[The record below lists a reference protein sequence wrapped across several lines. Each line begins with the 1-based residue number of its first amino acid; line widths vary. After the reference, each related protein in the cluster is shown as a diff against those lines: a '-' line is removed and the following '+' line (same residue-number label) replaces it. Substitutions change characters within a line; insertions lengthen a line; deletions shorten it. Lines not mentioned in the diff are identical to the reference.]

1 MTFSEFKKSIS
12 KIDKI
17 ELFGEKAHIEMSPKF
32 RTKELRELDAVKKN
46 PRKAAVLALFY
57 PDKNDNTYIVLILRK
72 TYKGVHSAQMG
83 FPGGR
88 VELTDK
94 DLEETAIRETY
105 EEIGVQPQNINI
117 LKKLTKIYIP
127 PSNFWVYPF
136 IGTANHT
143 PNFVR
148 QETEVE
154 KIVEVKLE
162 DFLNDSSLVVKK
174 LSTSYAKEVDVPA
187 FLLNGHVVWGATAM
201 MLSEV
206 KMVLKSLI

>member
-1 MTFSEFKKSIS
+1 M
-12 KIDKI
+12 
-17 ELFGEKAHIEMSPKF
+17 FGEKAHMEMSPNF
-32 RTKELRELDAVKKN
+32 RTKELRELDVVKKN

-57 PDKNDNTYIVLILRK
+57 PNKSDETYIVLILRN
-72 TYKGVHSAQMG
+72 TYKGIHSAQMG
-83 FPGGR
+83 FPGGK

-105 EEIGVQPQNINI
+105 EEVGVRPENINI

-154 KIVEVKLE
+154 KIVEVSLE
-162 DFLNDSSLVVKK
+162 DFLNESNLVEKR

-201 MLSEV
+201 MLNEV
-206 KMVLKSLI
+206 KMVLKSLL

>member
-32 RTKELRELDAVKKN
+32 RTKELRELDVVKKN

-57 PDKNDNTYIVLILRK
+57 PDKDDNTYIVLILRK
-72 TYKGVHSAQMG
+72 TYKGVHSAQIG

-117 LKKLTKIYIP
+117 VKKLTKIYIP

-187 FLLNGHVVWGATAM
+187 FLLNDHVVWGATAM

-206 KMVLKSLI
+206 KMVLKSFI

>member
-1 MTFSEFKKSIS
+1 MTFSEFKKSVS
-12 KIDKI
+12 KIEKI
-17 ELFGEKAHIEMSPKF
+17 ELFGEKAHMEMSPNF
-32 RTKELRELDAVKKN
+32 RTKELRELDVVKKN

-72 TYKGVHSAQMG
+72 TYKGVHSAQIG
-83 FPGGR
+83 FPGGK

-105 EEIGVQPQNINI
+105 EEVGVHPENNNI

-162 DFLNDSSLVVKK
+162 DFLNESSLVEKR

-206 KMVLKSLI
+206 KMVLKNII

>member
-1 MTFSEFKKSIS
+1 MTFSEFKESIS
-12 KIDKI
+12 KIEKI
-17 ELFGEKAHIEMSPKF
+17 DLFGEKAHMEMSPNF
-32 RTKELRELDAVKKN
+32 RTKELRELDVVKKN

-57 PDKNDNTYIVLILRK
+57 PNKSDETYIVLILRN
-72 TYKGVHSAQMG
+72 TYKGIHSAQMG
-83 FPGGR
+83 FPGGK

-105 EEIGVQPQNINI
+105 EEVGVRPENINI

-154 KIVEVKLE
+154 KIVEVSLE
-162 DFLNDSSLVVKK
+162 DFLNESNLVEKR

-201 MLSEV
+201 MLNEV
-206 KMVLKSLI
+206 KMVLKSLL

>member
-117 LKKLTKIYIP
+117 LKKLSKIYIP

>member
-1 MTFSEFKKSIS
+1 M
-12 KIDKI
+12 
-17 ELFGEKAHIEMSPKF
+17 EMSPKF
-32 RTKELRELDAVKKN
+32 RTKELRELDVVKKN

-57 PDKNDNTYIVLILRK
+57 PDKNDNTNIVLILRK
-72 TYKGVHSAQMG
+72 TYKGVHSAQIG
-83 FPGGR
+83 FPGGK

-105 EEIGVQPQNINI
+105 EEVGVRPENINI

-136 IGTANHT
+136 IGITNHT
-143 PNFVR
+143 PKFVR

-154 KIVEVKLE
+154 RILEIKLE
-162 DFLNDSSLVVKK
+162 DFLNESSLVKK
-174 LSTSYAKEVDVPA
+174 RLSTSYAKNVEVPA
-187 FLLNGHVVWGATAM
+187 FLLNDHIVWGATAM

-206 KMVLKSLI
+206 KMVLKNLI

>member
-1 MTFSEFKKSIS
+1 MTFSEFKKSVS
-12 KIDKI
+12 KIEKI
-17 ELFGEKAHIEMSPKF
+17 ELFGEKAHMEMSPNF
-32 RTKELRELDAVKKN
+32 RTKELRELDVVKKN

-72 TYKGVHSAQMG
+72 TYKGVHSAQIG
-83 FPGGR
+83 FPGGK

-105 EEIGVQPQNINI
+105 EEVGVHPENINI

-162 DFLNDSSLVVKK
+162 DFLNESSLVEKR
-174 LSTSYAKEVDVPA
+174 LSTSYAKDVDVPA

-206 KMVLKSLI
+206 KMVLKNII